1 MSILNQSRRFILAT
15 ADFFVVFLSSIF
27 VKILIQFLILGLDAD
42 YSALIVDSL
51 PLIAAFS
58 GLSLLGMIICRNY
71 HVIWRFATMR
81 DLIRCIG
88 GVSFGAAITAIG
100 IRIFSPT
107 ANKIGISWNN
117 IYFLTITFLISS
129 LILCVGRILYIIYFQ
144 ARSANSTQKDDN
156 SKKVMIIGAGYS
168 CKVLLNEIQEDKSID
183 PVCIVDDDPNKISRS
198 FRGVRIYGPIML
210 VPDLCEKFKI
220 DEIIFAIPSCPD
232 ERRKE
237 ILNICSRTGCDVRV
251 LPKLSDIAM
260 DNKMLHQVT
269 SIDTKQLLERGS
281 VDLVDDT
288 VTNFIN
294 GKICMV
300 TGGGGSIG
308 SELCRQIVAAHP
320 KQLIILDIYE
330 NTAYELQQEILL
342 NTDFRDMVVEIA
354 SVRDYSR
361 MDAIISKYRP
371 DVIFHAAAH
380 KHVPLMEV
388 SPEEA
393 VKNNIFGTFNVAT
406 LADFYKVQKMVLI
419 STDKA
424 VNPTNVMGATKRCC
438 EMVMQYM
445 AQQESE
451 TKFAA
456 VRFGN
461 VLGSNG
467 SVIPLFRRQIEAGG
481 PVTVTHPEII
491 RYFMTISE
499 AVSLVLTAGAI
510 ADGGEIYVLDM
521 GDPVKITTLA
531 ENLIR
536 MYGYE
541 PYTEMPIKFTGLRP
555 GEKMYEELLMSEE
568 GLKATQNNKIFIGN
582 QIPIEAEDFI
592 NKLSRLKL
600 CAINCGQ
607 DKSDLI
613 ATLADLVPTFKHNEN

>member
-1 MSILNQSRRFILAT
+1 MSILNQSRRFVLAT

-237 ILNICSRTGCDVRV
+237 ILNICSRTGCEVRV

-361 MDAIISKYRP
+361 MDA
-371 DVIFHAAAH
+371 
-380 KHVPLMEV
+380 
-388 SPEEA
+388 
-393 VKNNIFGTFNVAT
+393 
-406 LADFYKVQKMVLI
+406 
-419 STDKA
+419 
-424 VNPTNVMGATKRCC
+424 
-438 EMVMQYM
+438 
-445 AQQESE
+445 
-451 TKFAA
+451 
-456 VRFGN
+456 
-461 VLGSNG
+461 
-467 SVIPLFRRQIEAGG
+467 
-481 PVTVTHPEII
+481 
-491 RYFMTISE
+491 
-499 AVSLVLTAGAI
+499 
-510 ADGGEIYVLDM
+510 
-521 GDPVKITTLA
+521 
-531 ENLIR
+531 
-536 MYGYE
+536 
-541 PYTEMPIKFTGLRP
+541 
-555 GEKMYEELLMSEE
+555 
-568 GLKATQNNKIFIGN
+568 
-582 QIPIEAEDFI
+582 
-592 NKLSRLKL
+592 
-600 CAINCGQ
+600 
-607 DKSDLI
+607 
-613 ATLADLVPTFKHNEN
+613 